1 MAWPPLQ
8 ARPFA
13 VPACAT
19 MSCASLRVFLP
30 CFPVFVFSSTAV
42 QPLQPLQP
50 QPRKAFMTLNAIANQ
65 LVQPET
71 ILMHKVSNAFT
82 TGMVTLQA
90 ELEKSLAAL
99 ASDPTNP
106 VTLAQYQANI
116 STVTLYRNA
125 QSNTVKVLKDI
136 DMNTIRNFV

>member
-1 MAWPPLQ
+1 MNINP
-8 ARPFA
+8 
-13 VPACAT
+13 V
-19 MSCASLRVFLP
+19 ASQI
-30 CFPVFVFSSTAV
+30 A
-42 QPLQPLQP
+42 QPDS
-50 QPRKAFMTLNAIANQ
+50 IH
-65 LVQPET
+65 
-71 ILMHKVSNAFT
+71 MHRISNAFT
-82 TGMVTLQA
+82 NGMVTLQA